1 MYARSTT
8 IQAQPSSIDAG
19 IAYLRDDALPALQEI
34 DGCLGLSLLIDRES
48 GRCIATSSWETQS
61 AMYASADW
69 VRPIREQATRALR
82 GSPDTARVDEWQIA
96 MVHRDHYAHP
106 GAAVR
111 ASWFKIRSAHFDAA
125 IDFYKT
131 SVLPAFEEL
140 DGFCSASLMTD
151 HALGRAVSSITF
163 DSSAAMHRNGDQ
175 TRSLR
180 TALLRDLGA
189 DQYDVAEFELAMA
202 HLRVPELV

>member
-8 IQAQPSSIDAG
+8 IQAQPAAIDAG

-34 DGCLGLSLLIDRES
+34 DGCIGLSLLVDRES
-48 GRCIATSSWETQS
+48 GRCIATSAWETQW

-69 VRPIREQATRALR
+69 VRPIREQAASAFC
-82 GSPDTARVDEWQIA
+82 GSPDTARVEEWQIA
-96 MVHRDHYAHP
+96 MVHRDHHAHT

-111 ASWFKIRSAHFDAA
+111 ASWFKIRSAYFAAA
-125 IDFYKT
+125 IDVYKA
-131 SVLPAFEEL
+131 SVLPALEEL
-140 DGFCSASLMTD
+140 DGFCSASLMTNSS
-151 HALGRAVSSITF
+151 AGRAVSSVTF
-163 DSSAAMHRNGDQ
+163 DSLAAMHRNADQ

-189 DQYDVAEFELAMA
+189 DQLDVAEFELAMA